1 MEAQMAKILLI
12 DDEDHLRNVLKA
24 VLVRAGH
31 EVTAVASG
39 RAALAANDETFFDV
53 VITDML
59 TPEMD
64 GVEVLRAFAKGS
76 PRPKIIAITGGSQ
89 LLGMDL
95 LSIAPALGA
104 DGVLAKPFRA
114 ADLPDRV
121 NRVLSGPISD
131 ADRRAEGG
139 VARTARLIAR

>member
-1 MEAQMAKILLI
+1 TVTTRARLPRDRQQPIPGRMEAQMAKIVLI
-12 DDEDHLRNVLKA
+12 DDEDPLRNVLKA

-59 TPEMD
+59 MPEMD

-76 PRPKIIAITGGSQ
+76 PRPKIIAITGG
-89 LLGMDL
+89 
-95 LSIAPALGA
+95 
-104 DGVLAKPFRA
+104 
-114 ADLPDRV
+114 
-121 NRVLSGPISD
+121 
-131 ADRRAEGG
+131 
-139 VARTARLIAR
+139 